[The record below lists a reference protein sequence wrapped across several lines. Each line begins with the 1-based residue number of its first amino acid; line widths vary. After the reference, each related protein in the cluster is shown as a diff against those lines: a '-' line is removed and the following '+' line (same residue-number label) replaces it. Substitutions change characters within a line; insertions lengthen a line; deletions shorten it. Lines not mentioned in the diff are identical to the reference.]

1 MNQYPQKNSKNT
13 VENLKK
19 KSKSLLK
26 ETELFIELVEDNS
39 LENEQ
44 FFLDFLDKL
53 NELSIKY

>member
-13 VENLKK
+13 VESLKK

-26 ETELFIELVEDNS
+26 ETELFIELIEDKS

-44 FFLDFLDKL
+44 FFLDFLDTL
-53 NELSIKY
+53 NELSVKY

>member
-13 VENLKK
+13 VESLKK

-44 FFLDFLDKL
+44 FFLDFLDTL
-53 NELSIKY
+53 NELSVKY

>member
-13 VENLKK
+13 AESLKK

>member
-13 VENLKK
+13 VESLKK

-26 ETELFIELVEDNS
+26 ETELFIELIEDNS

-44 FFLDFLDKL
+44 FFLDFLDTL
-53 NELSIKY
+53 NELSVKY

>member
-1 MNQYPQKNSKNT
+1 MNQYPQKNLKNT
-13 VENLKK
+13 VESLKK

>member
-13 VENLKK
+13 VESLKK